1 MKEEVRQM
9 ELALTYALMD
19 AQRRDNYQREQS
31 LLGIE
36 GNWYAF
42 HESQEHKVSVFA
54 GRRMGK
60 TYNIALRASRSQYD
74 CEIFTPYA
82 ASISSLIEEFRRI
95 NTEGQR
101 IQSDRRT
108 AQIIYA
114 DGRRINIQSC
124 LGQQI
129 RHQTRGRLWT
139 NKEIFIDEFDCT
151 DLESL
156 MDRMESQ
163 IPRAQRIFCVG
174 SLNRITDSYA
184 KRWFKESNLHY
195 FIDSEDFLLMEGQRP
210 EDFRPSIAR
219 QFISNLPPLSMMR
232 EEPRTFSL
240 T

>member
-1 MKEEVRQM
+1 M

-42 HESQEHKVSVFA
+42 HESQEHKISVFA

-101 IQSDRRT
+101 FQSDRRT

-114 DGRRINIQSC
+114 DGRRINIQTF
-124 LGQQI
+124 LGEQTRQQI
-129 RHQTRGRLWT
+129 RGQSWT
-139 NKEIFIDEFDCT
+139 NKEIFIDEFHCP

-156 MDRMESQ
+156 MEAMESQ

-174 SLNRITDSYA
+174 SFNRIADTYA
-184 KRWFKESNLHY
+184 MRWFKESNLHY
-195 FIDSEDFLLMEGQRP
+195 FIDSEDPILMEGQRP
-210 EDFRPSIAR
+210 EYYRPSIAR
-219 QFISNLPPLSMMR
+219 QFIDNLPPLSMSR
-232 EEPRTFSL
+232 EYPRTFSL